1 MMNRSTSRLQRHC
14 GLLVVTVSF
23 GLLSSLVTIC
33 NAAESHEA
41 SVNVAD
47 PASQRA
53 GAPVVGAYYYPWYGV
68 NDRPLEHDWDHVMR
82 RKLAPSQAPLAG
94 LYRSDDPQVI
104 SRHIEQSKRAGIDFW
119 AVSWWGPDTATDR
132 TIRDSILKHPDAD
145 QLRYAILYEATG
157 RLGSFDNPDYRHLV
171 DDFAYLEKTY
181 FSDANYLHVD
191 DKPVVF
197 IYLTREYFRNRGHA
211 ELAALRKRVKNVFI
225 VGDDV
230 FGGEYRPEWAKQF
243 DAVTSYDIYG
253 QSTSQHQATI
263 KAVEALASNYA
274 NARRAA
280 NSVGT
285 AFIPAVAPGYNDTAE
300 RPGHPGT
307 ARYII
312 NDSNSKEGDLFRAMI
327 RQAALPHLDS
337 ACGRLMMVTSFNEW
351 YEDSQIEP
359 TVGNQP
365 ATLQDSSESG
375 SFYTMGDRY
384 ADYGPLYLDIL
395 AEEIRSR
402 RSSAE

>member
-1 MMNRSTSRLQRHC
+1 MMSRSTSRLQRHC
-14 GLLVVTVSF
+14 GLLFVAVVF
-23 GLLSSLVTIC
+23 GFLPSLVAIC

-47 PASQRA
+47 SPSQRA
-53 GAPVVGAYYYPWYGV
+53 DAPVVGAYYYPWYGV

-82 RKLAPSQAPLAG
+82 RKLTPPQIPQAG
-94 LYRSDDPQVI
+94 LYRSNDPKVI
-104 SRHIEQSKRAGIDFW
+104 SQHIEQSKRAGVDFW
-119 AVSWWGPDTATDR
+119 AVSWWGPDSATDR
-132 TIRDSILKHPDAD
+132 TFRDSILKHPDAD
-145 QLRYAILYEATG
+145 QLRYAVLYEATG
-157 RLGSFDNPDYRHLV
+157 RLGSFDKPDYRHLV
-171 DDFAYLEKTY
+171 DDFTYLEKNY
-181 FSDANYLHVD
+181 FSDPNYLRVD
-191 DKPVVF
+191 GKPVVF
-197 IYLTREYFRNRGHA
+197 IYLTREYFRNRGHQ
-211 ELAALRKRVKNVFI
+211 ELAALRERVKNVYI

-230 FGGEYRPEWAKQF
+230 FGGEYRAEWAQQF

-253 QSTSQHQATI
+253 QSTSQHQATT
-263 KAVEALASNYA
+263 KAVEALANNYA

-307 ARYII
+307 ARYLI
-312 NDSNSKEGDLFRAMI
+312 DDPNSKEGDLFRKMI

-359 TVGNQP
+359 TAGNQP
-365 ATLQDSSESG
+365 ASSKDNSKSG
-375 SFYTMGDRY
+375 DLYTGGDRY
-384 ADYGPLYLDIL
+384 VDYGLLYLDIL
-395 AEEIRSR
+395 AEEM
-402 RSSAE
+402 SSSTSAD

>member
-1 MMNRSTSRLQRHC
+1 MNRSTSRLQRRC
-14 GLLVVTVSF
+14 GLLVVAVGFSV
-23 GLLSSLVTIC
+23 LPSLVAIC

-47 PASQRA
+47 PPSQRA
-53 GAPVVGAYYYPWYGV
+53 DAPVVGAYYYPWYGV

-82 RKLAPSQAPLAG
+82 RKLAPPQAPLVG
-94 LYRSDDPQVI
+94 LYRSDDPKVI
-104 SRHIEQSKRAGIDFW
+104 SQHIEQSKRAGIDFW

-132 TIRDSILKHPDAD
+132 TIREAILKHPDAA

-157 RLGSFDNPDYRHLV
+157 RLGSFDHPHYRHLV
-171 DDFAYLEKTY
+171 DDFAYLERTY
-181 FSDANYLHVD
+181 FSDPNYLHVD
-191 DKPVVF
+191 GKPVVF
-197 IYLTREYFRNRGHA
+197 IYLTREYFRNRGHE

-243 DAVTSYDIYG
+243 DAVTSYDVYG
-253 QSTSQHQATI
+253 QSTSQHQATT

-274 NARRAA
+274 NARRVA

-307 ARYII
+307 ARYLI
-312 NDSNSKEGDLFRAMI
+312 DDPNSKEGDLFRTMI
-327 RQAALPHLDS
+327 RQAALPHLDP
-337 ACGRLMMVTSFNEW
+337 ACGRLMMITSFNEW

-359 TVGNQP
+359 TVGDQP
-365 ATLQDSSESG
+365 ATPEDSSESG
-375 SFYTMGDRY
+375 SFYTGGDRY
-384 ADYGPLYLDIL
+384 VDYGPLYLDIL
-395 AEEIRSR
+395 AEEIRAGQ
-402 RSSAE
+402 SSAE

>member
-1 MMNRSTSRLQRHC
+1 MMSRSTSRLQRRR
-14 GLLVVTVSF
+14 GLLFVAVAF
-23 GLLSSLVTIC
+23 GFLPPLVAIC

-47 PASQRA
+47 SPLQRA
-53 GAPVVGAYYYPWYGV
+53 DAPVVGAYYYPWYGV

-82 RKLAPSQAPLAG
+82 RKLTPPQTPQAG
-94 LYRSDDPQVI
+94 LYRSDDPKVI
-104 SRHIEQSKRAGIDFW
+104 SQHIEQSKRAGVDFW

-132 TIRDSILKHPDAD
+132 AIRNSILKHPDAN

-157 RLGSFDNPDYRHLV
+157 RLGSFDQPDYRRLV
-171 DDFAYLEKTY
+171 DDFIYLETTY
-181 FSDANYLHVD
+181 FSDPNYLRID
-191 DKPVVF
+191 GRPVVF
-197 IYLTREYFRNRGHA
+197 IYLTREYFRNRGHQ
-211 ELAALRKRVKNVFI
+211 ELAALRERVKNVYI

-253 QSTSQHQATI
+253 QSTSQHQATT
-263 KAVEALASNYA
+263 KAVESLADNYA

-285 AFIPAVAPGYNDTAE
+285 AFVPAVAPGYNDTAE
-300 RPGHPGT
+300 RRGHPGT
-307 ARYII
+307 ARYLI
-312 NDSNSKEGDLFRAMI
+312 DDPNSKEGDLFRKMI

-359 TVGNQP
+359 TAGDQP
-365 ATLQDSSESG
+365 AASKDNSKSG
-375 SFYTMGDRY
+375 DFYTGGDRY
-384 ADYGPLYLDIL
+384 VDYGPLYLDIL
-395 AEEIRSR
+395 AEETNG
-402 RSSAE
+402 SASAD